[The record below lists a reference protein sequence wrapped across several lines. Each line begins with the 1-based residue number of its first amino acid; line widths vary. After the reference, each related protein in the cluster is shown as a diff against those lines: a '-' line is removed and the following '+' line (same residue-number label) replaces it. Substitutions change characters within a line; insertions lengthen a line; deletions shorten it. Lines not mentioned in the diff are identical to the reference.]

1 MDTKLAY
8 KMHRIQGDTA
18 LRKVQQ
24 ADRRRENLRRGEKK
38 MLPRVLTRA
47 DKRKLRQQERE
58 TADLQRYRSEWG
70 VEIIKFQ
77 QDTRAFEEQTTNY
90 LKQREDQ
97 MQTLVRICEQFDMKD
112 EQYIDR
118 RTPAS
123 QTQGLVSLLQDCWTI
138 Y

>member
-58 TADLQRYRSEWG
+58 RADLQRYRSELV

-77 QDTRAFEEQTTNY
+77 QETRALEEQTTNY
-90 LKQREDQ
+90 LKDREDL
-97 MQTLVRICEQFDMKD
+97 MQTMVGVWEKLDRKQK
-112 EQYIDR
+112 QYVDR
-118 RTPAS
+118 RIPAS
-123 QTQGLVSLLQDCWTI
+123 
-138 Y
+138 